1 MKKVFCSILIFLI
14 IGFAISIMLPQG
26 IYAAGESNDEI
37 FDKLDQSVDEQL
49 GMLDLSGLDKI
60 LEELG
65 LEDGGLFENKTFA
78 EKVQSI
84 LDGEFAEDTQGFL
97 QAFLK
102 LIFDERMYL
111 QYNTIIRGDYDYE
124 NTQGIS
130 VLSGIAVV
138 AILCGIITNMKSG
151 FISQATGEIVFFACF
166 ALVIVLTLSCAAGL
180 IESAEN
186 AVRLL
191 KKQMNIAF
199 PILLT
204 LMAGVGGVVSAKAYQ
219 PAVALLS
226 GGVAEIVANVIL
238 PLFVFTLV
246 FSVVGNLSKS
256 VKLSKLTDFFK
267 STSVTILAI
276 TFTVFTAFM
285 SVQGLTAGAFDSVS
299 IRAAKFATKSYIP
312 ILGGYLADGFDLI
325 LAGGLLVK
333 NSVGVAGL
341 LLLVSTILSP
351 IIQILAV
358 TFGLK
363 LVAAIVEPA
372 TDERITSFLTSVSKN
387 LNMLIVAILAVAFM
401 YFISIMLLI
410 FTSNAFF

>member
-65 LEDGGLFENKTFA
+65 LEDGGLFENKTFT

-102 LIFDERMYL
+102 LIFDG
-111 QYNTIIRGDYDYE
+111 IIKLLP
-124 NTQGIS
+124 

-191 KKQMNIAF
+191 KKQMNLAF

>member
-65 LEDGGLFENKTFA
+65 LEEGGLFENKTFT

-102 LIFDERMYL
+102 LIFDG
-111 QYNTIIRGDYDYE
+111 IIKLLP
-124 NTQGIS
+124 

-191 KKQMNIAF
+191 KKQMNLAF

>member
-65 LEDGGLFENKTFA
+65 LEDGGLFENKTFT

-102 LIFDERMYL
+102 LIFDG
-111 QYNTIIRGDYDYE
+111 IIKLLP
-124 NTQGIS
+124 

-191 KKQMNIAF
+191 KKQMNLAF
-199 PILLT
+199 PLLLT

-401 YFISIMLLI
+401 YFISIILLEI
-410 FTSNAFF
+410 YS

>member
-65 LEDGGLFENKTFA
+65 LEDGGLFENKTFT

-102 LIFDERMYL
+102 LIFDG
-111 QYNTIIRGDYDYE
+111 IIKLLP
-124 NTQGIS
+124 

-191 KKQMNIAF
+191 KKQMNLAF

-238 PLFVFTLV
+238 PLFVFALV

>member
-14 IGFAISIMLPQG
+14 IGFTISIMLPQG

-65 LEDGGLFENKTFA
+65 LEEGGLFENKTFT

-102 LIFDERMYL
+102 LIFDG
-111 QYNTIIRGDYDYE
+111 IIKLLP
-124 NTQGIS
+124 

-191 KKQMNIAF
+191 KKQMNLAF

-351 IIQILAV
+351 IIQIFAV

>member
-102 LIFDERMYL
+102 LIFDG
-111 QYNTIIRGDYDYE
+111 IIKLLP
-124 NTQGIS
+124 

-204 LMAGVGGVVSAKAYQ
+204 LMAGVGGAVSAKAYQ

>member
-102 LIFDERMYL
+102 LIFDG
-111 QYNTIIRGDYDYE
+111 IIKLLP
-124 NTQGIS
+124 

-191 KKQMNIAF
+191 KKQMNLAF

>member
-65 LEDGGLFENKTFA
+65 LEDGGLFENKTFT

-102 LIFDERMYL
+102 LIFDG
-111 QYNTIIRGDYDYE
+111 IIKLLP
-124 NTQGIS
+124 

>member
-102 LIFDERMYL
+102 LIFDG
-111 QYNTIIRGDYDYE
+111 IIKLLP
-124 NTQGIS
+124 

-138 AILCGIITNMKSG
+138 AILCGIITNMKSR

-372 TDERITSFLTSVSKN
+372 TNERITSFLTSVSKN

>member
-1 MKKVFCSILIFLI
+1 MKKVFCSMLIFLI

-65 LEDGGLFENKTFA
+65 LEDGGLFENKTFT

-102 LIFDERMYL
+102 LIFDG
-111 QYNTIIRGDYDYE
+111 IIKLLP
-124 NTQGIS
+124 

-186 AVRLL
+186 AVQLL
-191 KKQMNIAF
+191 KKQMNLAF
-199 PILLT
+199 PLLLT

>member
-65 LEDGGLFENKTFA
+65 LEDGGLFENKTFT

-102 LIFDERMYL
+102 LIFDG
-111 QYNTIIRGDYDYE
+111 IIKLLP
-124 NTQGIS
+124 

-151 FISQATGEIVFFACF
+151 FMSQATGEIIFFACF

-186 AVRLL
+186 AVQLL
-191 KKQMNIAF
+191 KKQMNLAF

-325 LAGGLLVK
+325 LAGGILVK

-351 IIQILAV
+351 IMQILAV

-387 LNMLIVAILAVAFM
+387 LNMLIVAIIAVAFM

>member
-102 LIFDERMYL
+102 LIFDG
-111 QYNTIIRGDYDYE
+111 IIKLLP
-124 NTQGIS
+124 

-191 KKQMNIAF
+191 KKQMNLAF

-285 SVQGLTAGAFDSVS
+285 SVQGLTAGTFDSVS

-387 LNMLIVAILAVAFM
+387 LNMLLVAILAVAFM

>member
-102 LIFDERMYL
+102 LIFDG
-111 QYNTIIRGDYDYE
+111 IIKLLP
-124 NTQGIS
+124 

-191 KKQMNIAF
+191 KKQMNLAF

-351 IIQILAV
+351 IVQILAV

>member
-102 LIFDERMYL
+102 LIFDG
-111 QYNTIIRGDYDYE
+111 IIKLLP
-124 NTQGIS
+124 

-166 ALVIVLTLSCAAGL
+166 ALVIVLTLSSAAGL

>member
-65 LEDGGLFENKTFA
+65 LEDGGLFENKTFT

-102 LIFDERMYL
+102 LIFDG
-111 QYNTIIRGDYDYE
+111 IIKLLP
-124 NTQGIS
+124 

-191 KKQMNIAF
+191 KKQMNLAF
-199 PILLT
+199 PLLLT

-285 SVQGLTAGAFDSVS
+285 SAQGLTAGAFDSVS

>member
-84 LDGEFAEDTQGFL
+84 LEGEFAEDTQGFL

-102 LIFDERMYL
+102 LIFDG
-111 QYNTIIRGDYDYE
+111 IIKLLP
-124 NTQGIS
+124 

-325 LAGGLLVK
+325 LAGGILVK

-387 LNMLIVAILAVAFM
+387 LNMLMVAILAVAFM

>member
-37 FDKLDQSVDEQL
+37 FDKLDQSVGEQL

-84 LDGEFAEDTQGFL
+84 LDGEFAEDAQGFL

-102 LIFDERMYL
+102 LIFDG
-111 QYNTIIRGDYDYE
+111 IIKLLP
-124 NTQGIS
+124 

-191 KKQMNIAF
+191 KKQMNLAF

>member
-1 MKKVFCSILIFLI
+1 MKKVFCTILIFLI

-102 LIFDERMYL
+102 LIFDG
-111 QYNTIIRGDYDYE
+111 IIKLLP
-124 NTQGIS
+124 

>member
-102 LIFDERMYL
+102 LIFDG
-111 QYNTIIRGDYDYE
+111 IIKLLP
-124 NTQGIS
+124 

-166 ALVIVLTLSCAAGL
+166 AIVIVLTLSCAAGL

>member
-102 LIFDERMYL
+102 LIFDG
-111 QYNTIIRGDYDYE
+111 IIKLLP
-124 NTQGIS
+124 

-186 AVRLL
+186 AVRL
-191 KKQMNIAF
+191 Q
-199 PILLT
+199 
-204 LMAGVGGVVSAKAYQ
+204 S
-219 PAVALLS
+219 
-226 GGVAEIVANVIL
+226 
-238 PLFVFTLV
+238 
-246 FSVVGNLSKS
+246 
-256 VKLSKLTDFFK
+256 D
-267 STSVTILAI
+267 AI
-276 TFTVFTAFM
+276 
-285 SVQGLTAGAFDSVS
+285 
-299 IRAAKFATKSYIP
+299 FA
-312 ILGGYLADGFDLI
+312 
-325 LAGGLLVK
+325 
-333 NSVGVAGL
+333 
-341 LLLVSTILSP
+341 
-351 IIQILAV
+351 
-358 TFGLK
+358 
-363 LVAAIVEPA
+363 
-372 TDERITSFLTSVSKN
+372 
-387 LNMLIVAILAVAFM
+387 
-401 YFISIMLLI
+401 
-410 FTSNAFF
+410 

>member
-102 LIFDERMYL
+102 LIFDG
-111 QYNTIIRGDYDYE
+111 IIKLLP
-124 NTQGIS
+124 

-351 IIQILAV
+351 IVRILAV

>member
-1 MKKVFCSILIFLI
+1 
-14 IGFAISIMLPQG
+14 MLPQG

-65 LEDGGLFENKTFA
+65 LEEGGLFENKTFA

-102 LIFDERMYL
+102 LIFDG
-111 QYNTIIRGDYDYE
+111 IIKLLP
-124 NTQGIS
+124 